1 MRGLIAGLAWACTVA
16 VTPVLA
22 QEITSAR
29 YIEPTDAYGHGAVAQ
44 GEYAALEVT
53 FSDGT
58 RRTVRWGD
66 AVFEDT
72 APRLH
77 DFDGDGGAEVIT
89 VVSDFNR
96 GARVQL
102 FKANGRRAFP
112 RRANAP
118 IGSRNR
124 WLAIAGIADFDGD
137 GVEEIA
143 YVDRPHLAK
152 ELVLLSVD
160 VTTPAFTL
168 SEMARVRGLTNH
180 HLGSAV
186 IEGGVRHCA
195 GTAPVVLTADGDWSH
210 IMETQVS
217 GGVLVSTPVA
227 RYEGASGFAP
237 YLRCP

>member
-102 FKANGRRAFP
+102 FKATGGALSP
-112 RRANAP
+112 AGANAP

-124 WLAIAGIADFDGD
+124 CSPLRASPILTVMVWRRSPMSI
-137 GVEEIA
+137 
-143 YVDRPHLAK
+143 
-152 ELVLLSVD
+152 
-160 VTTPAFTL
+160 
-168 SEMARVRGLTNH
+168 VRIWPRNWCCCL
-180 HLGSAV
+180 
-186 IEGGVRHCA
+186 
-195 GTAPVVLTADGDWSH
+195 W
-210 IMETQVS
+210 M
-217 GGVLVSTPVA
+217 
-227 RYEGASGFAP
+227 
-237 YLRCP
+237 